1 MFEKNNSN
9 QFPLTPL
16 HELTLRI
23 TDGSHFSPTPQEYG
37 YLIANVKDMKSGFID
52 FNSCTRMSEASY
64 RELKSTGC
72 TIRNGNVLLS
82 KDGTVGRV
90 VVYQQ
95 NDEIGALSSIC
106 IIEPSD
112 KLLPA
117 FLGHALQSD
126 ICIKQF
132 ENFMSGSAIRRLVLR
147 DIRAIEVPNPSIEE
161 QVAIAQVLD
170 TLDTAIRETESI
182 IDKLKVIKQG
192 LLQDLLTRGVD
203 ANGELRPP
211 QSEAPQLYKDSPLG
225 WTPKEWDIGT
235 TESYLN
241 RIIDYRGKTP
251 EKTESGIPLITARNV
266 RLGYIDSEPCE
277 FIAHEDFDR
286 WMTRGIPQKGDILF
300 TTEAPLGNLAQ
311 IETDN
316 RLAFAQRVIIL
327 QAGPRIINTF
337 LKYFMLGQMF
347 RSRLFA
353 LGSGSTV
360 EGIQQS
366 TFRRLLITVP
376 ESLFEQEIII
386 QKLTE
391 MDSKINSES
400 KYAAKLKQTKSG
412 LMNDLLTGHVR
423 VTPLLETTTL

>member
-1 MFEKNNSN
+1 MSDQLF
-9 QFPLTPL
+9 QFQPLSDVAMA
-16 HELTLRI
+16 I
-23 TDGSHFSPTPQEYG
+23 
-37 YLIANVKDMKSGFID
+37 
-52 FNSCTRMSEASY
+52 
-64 RELKSTGC
+64 
-72 TIRNGNVLLS
+72 
-82 KDGTVGRV
+82 KDGTHGTHIRVADGVPFLSAKNISANGTIEWDSSDDRITESEYFQLNKSFPLEAGDVLLTIVG
-90 VVYQQ
+90 
-95 NDEIGALSSIC
+95 S
-106 IIEPSD
+106 
-112 KLLPA
+112 
-117 FLGHALQSD
+117 LG
-126 ICIKQF
+126 
-132 ENFMSGSAIRRLVLR
+132 R
-147 DIRAIEVPNPSIEE
+147 RAIYSGERVTFQRSVAYVRPNPKKVESRFLFHWMGHPKFFAELQRRSNATAQAGLYLGE
-161 QVAIAQVLD
+161 LGKVSVPVVSQNKQGKIAQILD
-170 TLDTAIRETESI
+170 TLDTAMRETEAI
-182 IDKLKVIKQG
+182 IKKLNAVKQG
-192 LLQDLLTRGVD
+192 LRHDLLTRGID
-203 ANGELRPP
+203 SNGELRPP

-225 WTPKEWDIGT
+225 WIPKEWDIGT

-277 FIAHEDFDR
+277 FIAHEDFDQ

-316 RLAFAQRVIIL
+316 RLAFAQRIIIL

-337 LKYFMLGQMF
+337 LKYFMLGQIF

-376 ESLFEQEIII
+376 ESLTEQEIII

-400 KYAAKLKQTKSG
+400 KYAAKLKQMKSG